1 MVDLGLVSDNAINW
15 NAVQTIS
22 NTILVMVLIII
33 TAYYAIQTR
42 RQVEIM
48 ENQESDRKRKENKAY
63 LVAHAKN
70 LSTTYVIEIHNQG
83 SSPAKDVVTL
93 IDDKPISENPQLID
107 GQSNISNIASK
118 DWITYILKGNPPKPR
133 FKVNISWTDDT
144 NEPNKY
150 ENRLVMY

>member
-93 IDDKPISENPQLID
+93 IDDKPISENPRLID
-107 GQSNISNIASK
+107 GQSNISNIAPK
-118 DWITYILKGNPPKPR
+118 DWITYVLKGTPKLR

-144 NEPNKY
+144 NEPSKY
-150 ENRLVMY
+150 ENRVVMY

>member
-1 MVDLGLVSDNAINW
+1 MVDWGLNVIINRDT
-15 NAVQTIS
+15 AQDAL
-22 NTILVMVLIII
+22 ILI

-42 RQVEIM
+42 KQVKIM
-48 ENQESDRKRKENKAY
+48 ENQESDRKRKESKAY

>member
-1 MVDLGLVSDNAINW
+1 MVDWGLNVIINRDT
-15 NAVQTIS
+15 AQDAL
-22 NTILVMVLIII
+22 ILI

-42 RQVEIM
+42 KQVKIM
-48 ENQESDRKRKENKAY
+48 ENQESDRKRKESKAY

-107 GQSNISNIASK
+107 GQSNITNIASK

>member
-1 MVDLGLVSDNAINW
+1 MVDWGLNVIINRDT
-15 NAVQTIS
+15 AQDAL
-22 NTILVMVLIII
+22 ILI

-42 RQVEIM
+42 KQVKIM
-48 ENQESDRKRKENKAY
+48 ENQESDRKRKESKAY

-93 IDDKPISENPQLID
+93 IDDKPISENPRLID
-107 GQSNISNIASK
+107 GQSNISNIAPK
-118 DWITYILKGNPPKPR
+118 DWITYVLKGNPPKLR

-144 NEPNKY
+144 NEPSKY
-150 ENRLVMY
+150 ENRVVMY

>member
-1 MVDLGLVSDNAINW
+1 MVDWGLNVIINRDT
-15 NAVQTIS
+15 AQDAL
-22 NTILVMVLIII
+22 ILI

-42 RQVEIM
+42 KQVKIM
-48 ENQESDRKRKENKAY
+48 ENQESDRKRKESKAY

-83 SSPAKDVVTL
+83 SSPTKDVVTL
-93 IDDKPISENPQLID
+93 IDDKPISENPQLMD
-107 GQSNISNIASK
+107 GQSNISNIAPK
-118 DWITYILKGNPPKPR
+118 DWITYILKGNPPKLR

-144 NEPNKY
+144 NEPSKY

>member
-1 MVDLGLVSDNAINW
+1 MIDLGLVSNNMINW
-15 NAVQTIS
+15 NAAQTIS
-22 NTILVMVLIII
+22 NSLLVIVLIFI

-42 RQVEIM
+42 KQVKIM
-48 ENQESDRKRKENKAY
+48 ENQESDRKRKESKAY

-93 IDDKPISENPQLID
+93 IDDKPISENPQLMD
-107 GQSNISNIASK
+107 GQSNISNIAPK
-118 DWITYILKGNPPKPR
+118 DWITYILKGNPPKLR

-144 NEPNKY
+144 NEPSKY

>member
-1 MVDLGLVSDNAINW
+1 MVDWGLNVIINRDT
-15 NAVQTIS
+15 AQDAL
-22 NTILVMVLIII
+22 ILI

-42 RQVEIM
+42 KQVKIM
-48 ENQESDRKRKENKAY
+48 ENQESDRKRKESKAY

-93 IDDKPISENPQLID
+93 IDDKPISENPRLID
-107 GQSNISNIASK
+107 GQSNISNIAPK
-118 DWITYILKGNPPKPR
+118 DWITYVLKGTPKLR

>member
-1 MVDLGLVSDNAINW
+1 MVDWGLNVIINRDT
-15 NAVQTIS
+15 AQDAL
-22 NTILVMVLIII
+22 ILI

-42 RQVEIM
+42 KQVKIM
-48 ENQESDRKRKENKAY
+48 ENQESDRKRKESKAY

-93 IDDKPISENPQLID
+93 IDDKPISENPRLID
-107 GQSNISNIASK
+107 GQSNISNIAPK
-118 DWITYILKGNPPKPR
+118 DWITYVLKGTPKLR

-144 NEPNKY
+144 NEPSKY
-150 ENRLVMY
+150 ENRVVMY

>member
-1 MVDLGLVSDNAINW
+1 MVDWGLNVIINRDT
-15 NAVQTIS
+15 AQDAL
-22 NTILVMVLIII
+22 ILI

-42 RQVEIM
+42 KQVKIM
-48 ENQESDRKRKENKAY
+48 ENQESDRKRKESKAY

-133 FKVNISWTDDT
+133 FKNPSTFT
-144 NEPNKY
+144 GTTSP
-150 ENRLVMY
+150 